1 MLQEGWLPVSFAA
14 MGWRGN
20 HACLTVRAE
29 QNMLLIRKECFGLIL
44 QQSPACPLGKGSSG
58 SSCFLV
64 APSILTIQV
73 FCLAGKF
80 SIVDLRGV
88 LGQCC
93 KPWGGSVVKYNPQ
106 SSDKSWHP
114 QEREHTLPCPGHCQL
129 QFTP

>member
-1 MLQEGWLPVSFAA
+1 MLQEGWLPVSFAV

-93 KPWGGSVVKYNPQ
+93 KPWGA
-106 SSDKSWHP
+106 
-114 QEREHTLPCPGHCQL
+114 L
-129 QFTP
+129 